1 MWVFTYK
8 LDKDGFVIKYKAR
21 LIVQGDLQ
29 VSQFKDTYIATL
41 AARVFKA
48 LIAIAAYFNLDIYQF
63 DAINAFCNA
72 PIDELIYIRY
82 PDRFQVLGSCLKLL
96 KALYG
101 MPRSALL

>member
-1 MWVFTYK
+1 
-8 LDKDGFVIKYKAR
+8 
-21 LIVQGDLQ
+21 
-29 VSQFKDTYIATL
+29 VSQFKDIYAATL
-41 AARVFKA
+41 ATRVFKA